1 MSWKNAHHDRG
12 PPATAQAMVEADE
25 IVIGTYLVV
34 ADPGLVVAGED
45 AVVVGPAEVTIEPEV
60 VLISR
65 AAPRQTTGNGA
76 QIRCFKRVAT
86 AAPLTQ

>member
-65 AAPRQTTGNGA
+65 DAPRQTP
-76 QIRCFKRVAT
+76 AT
-86 AAPLTQ
+86 ALKSAVSKGSPQPPR

>member
-34 ADPGLVVAGED
+34 ADPGN
-45 AVVVGPAEVTIEPEV
+45 
-60 VLISR
+60 R
-65 AAPRQTTGNGA
+65 A